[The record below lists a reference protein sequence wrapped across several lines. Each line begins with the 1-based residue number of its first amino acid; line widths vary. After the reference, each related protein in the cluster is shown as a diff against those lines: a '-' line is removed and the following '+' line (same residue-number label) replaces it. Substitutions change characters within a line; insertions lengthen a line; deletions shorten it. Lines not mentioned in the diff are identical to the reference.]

1 MDYDVNSHLNM
12 KLQITKTEIQKINVF
27 VTNLFYEFL
36 HPKETSEVEELPCG

>member
-12 KLQITKTEIQKINVF
+12 KLQITKTEIQKINV
-27 VTNLFYEFL
+27 TNLFYEFL